1 MYHNPKK
8 EIFTMKFWH
17 ALVLLASLLL
27 FSAGCG
33 IFGFGDSDEFFSEAV
48 PVWAEGRETEMNLM
62 MVFEAEFE
70 DPGEDA
76 VLEIAASSIYRARL
90 NGRFLACGPAR
101 GPHGYY
107 RVDRIG
113 LDDFLEEGVNRL
125 AIEVAGYNCN
135 SYYLL
140 DQPSFLQAEV
150 SSGDRVLAAT
160 GPEGD
165 SFQGYLFKN
174 RIQKVQRF
182 SFQRPF
188 TEAYRYSGP
197 EPDLEPAALSSFP
210 EKKFLDRGVLY
221 PEYRIFH
228 PRDFAASG
236 AFERIKT
243 IHPIERDRALTGIG
257 PELKGFPE
265 KELEYIPTLEL
276 QNFSSIVSDGEN
288 SAWSLEN
295 EIDLAQF
302 EWEMVDFGRNLT
314 GFVGAEIECP
324 DSADV
329 RLMFGEVLT
338 DSGDIDALKQGQ
350 VRVLTWKLGP
360 GVYRVEAIEP
370 YTMRYLKAAC
380 FEGEAVVR
388 SIYLREFAHPG
399 IDEMAG
405 FSASDDRLNRI
416 FQAGVETY
424 RQNALDIFMDC
435 PSRERA
441 GWLCD
446 SFFTSRVEYEFT
458 GKSRIEDAFFE
469 NYMLPES
476 FANIPAGM
484 VPMCYPADHYNGN
497 FIPNWALWFIIQLDE
512 YSRRTGREE
521 QVRMLEDRVIGIL
534 DYLKQFENDQGLLES
549 LDGWVFIEWSEANE
563 WVQDLNFPTNMQY
576 AAALETAARLYN
588 RPDLEAR
595 AEEIREAIRDI
606 SYNGE
611 FFIDNALRA
620 EDGTL
625 DLTGNQSEV
634 CQYFAFYFGIATP
647 ESHPE
652 LWQKLAD
659 EFGPEREKKGLY
671 PEVAPANS
679 FIGNMLRM
687 ELLSAAGR
695 SRQIMDESVEY
706 LLYMAERT
714 GTLWENV
721 HPNASTNHGFAS
733 HACHTL
739 FRDVLGLYRVDRK
752 KRSITVRFADV
763 PLEACEGYMP
773 TPEGEVRL
781 AWRKIDGVIE
791 YRLDCP
797 DAYQVDLINDSG
809 LPLEEL

>member
-1 MYHNPKK
+1 
-8 EIFTMKFWH
+8 MKFWH
-17 ALVLLASLLL
+17 SLVLLASLILS
-27 FSAGCG
+27 SAGCG
-33 IFGFGDSDEFFSEAV
+33 VFGFGDSDEFFSEAV
-48 PVWAEGRETEMNLM
+48 PVWARGQEAEMNLT
-62 MVFEAEFE
+62 MVFEAEFA

-76 VLEIAASSIYRARL
+76 VLKVAASSIYRARL
-90 NGRFLACGPAR
+90 NGRFLASGPAR
-101 GPHGYY
+101 GPHGYF
-107 RVDRIG
+107 RVDRIDLSG
-113 LDDFLEEGVNRL
+113 LLEDGINKL
-125 AIEVAGYNCN
+125 SIDVAGYNCN

-150 SSGDRVLAAT
+150 SSPDRVMAAT
-160 GPEGD
+160 GPGSD
-165 SFQGYLFKN
+165 SFNGFLLKN
-174 RIQKVQRF
+174 RLQKVQRF

-188 TEAYRYSGP
+188 TEAYRYSSP
-197 EPDLEPAALSSFP
+197 EPDLESVELSAYP
-210 EKKFLDRGVLY
+210 VKNLLERGVRY
-221 PEYRIFH
+221 PEYQVYH
-228 PRDFAASG
+228 PRELFASG
-236 AFERIKT
+236 IFEPIKT

-276 QNFSSIVSDGEN
+276 QNFSSVASDAE
-288 SAWSLEN
+288 SSSWSPDS
-295 EIDLAQF
+295 EIDLVQY

-314 GFVGAEIECP
+314 GFVGAEIECGTL
-324 DSADV
+324 ADV

-338 DSGDIDALKQGQ
+338 EEGDIDALKQGQ

-380 FEGEAVVR
+380 FEGEAVIR

-399 IDEMAG
+399 VDEMAG
-405 FSASDDRLNRI
+405 FSASDDRLNKI

-424 RQNALDIFMDC
+424 RQNSLDIFMDC

-446 SFFTSRVEYEFT
+446 SFFTARVEYELT
-458 GKSRIEDAFFE
+458 GESKIEDAFFE
-469 NYMLPES
+469 NYLLPES

-512 YSRRTGREE
+512 YAQRTGREE

-534 DYLKQFENDQGLLES
+534 NYLKQFENDDGLLES

-588 RPDLEAR
+588 RPGLEVQA
-595 AEEIREAIRDI
+595 AKIRETIRDM
-606 SYNGE
+606 SFNGE
-611 FFIDNALRA
+611 FFVDNAVRS
-620 EDGTL
+620 EDGIL
-625 DLTGNQSEV
+625 ELTGNQSEV
-634 CQYFAFYFGIATP
+634 CQYFAFYFGIASP

-652 LWQKLAD
+652 LWRKLAD
-659 EFGPEREKKGLY
+659 EFGPEREAKGLY
-671 PEVAPANS
+671 PEVSPANS

-687 ELLSAAGR
+687 ELLSEDGR

-706 LLYMAERT
+706 LLYMAKRT

-733 HACHTL
+733 HACRTL

-781 AWRKIDGVIE
+781 AWRKTDGAIE
-791 YRLDCP
+791 YRLNVP
-797 DAYQVDLINDSG
+797 DDYQVELVNDSG
-809 LPLEEL
+809 FPLEDLGD